1 MVDQPVAL
9 PGAPGNIG
17 TAIIK
22 VVGVGGGGCN
32 AVSRMFRERIPEV
45 EYICINSDQQALER
59 VIVPLRIRVGDT
71 TARGLGVGGDPARGR
86 SCAEESRDSLKAAL
100 EGSDLIFVAAGMG
113 GGTGTGA
120 APVVAEVAQE
130 LGALVVGV
138 VTKPFGFEGSQRMK
152 KAIQGIE
159 QLRQKV
165 DTLIVI
171 PNDRLL
177 ALSDERL
184 TMDNAFRVA
193 DGVLRQG
200 VQAISE
206 LILIPGEINLDFA
219 DVRAIMENAGPAWMA
234 IGHGKGEN
242 RAIQAAEEALN
253 SPLLEV
259 TINGAMGVL
268 LNVTGGPDMTLA
280 EVNQAAE
287 VVSNMVHPDANII
300 FGTVTD
306 PKMESEVKITL
317 IATGFSAEGEKPRDR
332 SAEARQAL
340 ASDQDLA
347 VPPFLRH
354 HPSVRKLAGRS
365 AVGDGYGNISL
376 NESAPAPAQKQQPV
390 PISSAPSRR

>member
-9 PGAPGNIG
+9 PGVPSNIG
-17 TAIIK
+17 TAVIK

-32 AVSRMFRERIPEV
+32 AVSRMFRDRIPEV

-59 VIVPLRIRVGDT
+59 VNVPLRIRVGDI

-86 SCAEESRDSLKAAL
+86 SCAEESRDALKAAL

-138 VTKPFGFEGSQRMK
+138 VTKPFGFEGSARMK

-184 TMDNAFRVA
+184 TMENAFRVA

-259 TINGAMGVL
+259 TINGATGVL

-287 VVSNMVHPDANII
+287 IVSNMVHPDANII

-306 PKMESEVKITL
+306 PKMEAEVKLTL

-340 ASDQDLA
+340 ANDEDLS

-354 HPSVRKLAGRS
+354 HPSVRKLAGRP
-365 AVGDGYGNISL
+365 AGGDGYGNLSP
-376 NESAPAPAQKQQPV
+376 NESAPAPASRQQPV